1 MKVNNDREWLKRQA
15 ALEDGDFVSVGGF
28 VESMGVEELAGAQNV
43 IPLRSAFARLIQL
56 ARRERNLSCE
66 QFAAR
71 VDVDLA
77 EVLGIEA
84 DEHYRPAL
92 RTVHQIA
99 NFLGIPDKKLL
110 GLSGLLKVKDAQ
122 FQKAALQF
130 AARAEPVEKLSQ
142 EEHSA
147 LEEYVKFLCER

>member
-1 MKVNNDREWLKRQA
+1 MKANNDREWLKRQA
-15 ALEDGDFVSVGGF
+15 ALEDGAFVSVGGF
-28 VESMGVEELAGAQNV
+28 VESLGVDELVGNV

-66 QFAAR
+66 QFAGK

-77 EVLGIEA
+77 EVLGIET
-84 DEHYRPAL
+84 DEHYTPAL

-99 NFLGIPDKKLL
+99 NFLCLPERKLL
-110 GLSGLLKVKDAQ
+110 ALSGLLKVKDAQ
-122 FQKAALQF
+122 FQTAALQF
-130 AARAEPVEKLSQ
+130 AARSEPVEKLTE

>member
-1 MKVNNDREWLKRQA
+1 MKANDDREWLKRQA
-15 ALEDGDFVSVGGF
+15 ALEDGGFVSVGGF
-28 VESMGVEELAGAQNV
+28 VESLDVDELVSGNV

-66 QFAAR
+66 QFAGK

-77 EVLGIEA
+77 EVLGIET
-84 DEHYRPAL
+84 DEHYTPAL

-99 NFLGIPDKKLL
+99 NFLCLPERKLL
-110 GLSGLLKVKDAQ
+110 ALSGLLKVKDVQ

-130 AARAEPVEKLSQ
+130 AARSEPVEKLTE